1 MLITKLTI
9 EAINNLDDILTQVPD
24 IDIVWLGSLDA
35 RVSMNLI
42 SGFGADGDEPEWLAA
57 KQKFLDTLDKHN
69 KPYGGICPGRAPYGT
84 AENLTKN
91 AQRMSFI
98 TIAADVLALQSMAL
112 DLSTA
117 REAVAG
123 NVKAKVDGNELKADT
138 NDGSKANGAQINV
151 STETTANKS
160 EVDATSVEKV
170 SNQDGG
176 YANGITEEK
185 GSGEGI
191 HAGHAH
197 TAAYG
202 VAVKC

>member
-1 MLITKLTI
+1 MYIKLTAK
-9 EAINNLDDILTQVPD
+9 AINNLDDILTQVPD

-84 AENLTKN
+84 AENLTKT
-91 AQRMSFI
+91 AERMSFI

-123 NVKAKVDGNELKADT
+123 NVKAKVDVNEVQAEATQQAKTDAAQVNVPSEMKAHRSEGDVK
-138 NDGSKANGAQINV
+138 SI
-151 STETTANKS
+151 ET
-160 EVDATSVEKV
+160 VP
-170 SNQDGG
+170 NQDEG
-176 YANGITEEK
+176 YSNSMVQEN
-185 GSGEGI
+185 GSGEGMRP
-191 HAGHAH
+191 HAH
-197 TAAYG
+197 TAAYD
-202 VAVKC
+202 VAVNA